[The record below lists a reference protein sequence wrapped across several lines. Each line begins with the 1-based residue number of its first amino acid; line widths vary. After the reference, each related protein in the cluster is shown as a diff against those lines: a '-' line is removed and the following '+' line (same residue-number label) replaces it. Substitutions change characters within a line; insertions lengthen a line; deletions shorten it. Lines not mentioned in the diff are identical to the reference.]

1 MTLAEVLQRAT
12 ALPKEKQEELSDFVE
27 FLLSRSETKTVL
39 TEHTELDLKT
49 PFFGMWSDRP
59 EMNDSATYV
68 QALRQSEWE
77 GHTLPI
83 CTTIQ
88 STEGARP

>member
-27 FLLSRSETKTVL
+27 FLLSRSEAKSVL
-39 TEHTELDLKT
+39 TEHTELDLQT
-49 PFFGMWSDRP
+49 PFFGMWADRP
-59 EMNDSATYV
+59 EMNDSTAYV

-77 GHTLPI
+77 GRH
-83 CTTIQ
+83 
-88 STEGARP
+88 AAD

>member
-27 FLLSRSETKTVL
+27 FLLSRSEAKSTA
-39 TEHTELDLKT
+39 TERTELDLKT
-49 PFFGMWSDRP
+49 PFFGMWADRP
-59 EMNDSATYV
+59 EMNDSASYI

-77 GHTLPI
+77 GRH
-83 CTTIQ
+83 
-88 STEGARP
+88 AADR

>member
-27 FLLSRSETKTVL
+27 FLLSRTEAKPVL
-39 TEHTELDLKT
+39 TEHTELDLQT
-49 PFFGMWSDRP
+49 PFFGMWADRP
-59 EMNDSATYV
+59 EMNDSTAYV

-77 GHTLPI
+77 DRR
-83 CTTIQ
+83 
-88 STEGARP
+88 AAD